1 LAADG
6 IIERLVGIAPGS
18 ELAVALVARS
28 QIMDLSQA
36 AHDAVL
42 SPRDPG
48 GLSYAER
55 AALAER
61 MARIHGDAAAA
72 AHYAALPASGESGR
86 EALSDPAATPQDGRR
101 AALARH
107 VDLLTRS
114 PREATRGDI
123 DALRE
128 AGISEPDIVRL
139 SELIAFGNYQLRVVA
154 GLRLLQEAA

>member
-1 LAADG
+1 MAADG
-6 IIERLVGIAPGS
+6 IIERLVGTAPGS
-18 ELAVALVARS
+18 ELAAALAARS
-28 QIMDLSQA
+28 RIMELSQA

-42 SPRDPG
+42 SPKDPG
-48 GLSYAER
+48 GLTHAER

-61 MARIHGDAAAA
+61 MARMHGDAAAA
-72 AHYAALPASGESGR
+72 AHYAALPAAGEAGIA
-86 EALSDPAATPQDGRR
+86 ALRDPAAMPQDGRG

-128 AGISEPDIVRL
+128 AGLGEPDIVRL
-139 SELIAFGNYQLRVVA
+139 SELVAFVNYQLRVIA